1 MKKWLKIAGLVSL
14 LSAFIFSTT
23 VNILA
28 EEKEFDGEK
37 VSVGVVGP
45 EYEEVWKF
53 VAQKALEEE
62 GIKLDIVLFTDYNT
76 PNEALRD
83 GSIDL
88 NAFQHDVFLENW
100 NTENQGDLVTLGYT
114 YAVPTRVYSENY
126 SSLDELPEGAK
137 IAVNAAP
144 TSLGYNIQT
153 LVRAGLLTLDNED
166 ELLPTPANIQDNPKN
181 IELIELDGAQ
191 IPVSVPDVDAAF
203 IDNSFLGGTDFVPS
217 DAIYVYGDTVETLNV
232 ARVNN
237 IAARS
242 EDASNPLLL
251 KIVELFQQDDVAA
264 KIEEVTQGGSFP
276 AWDLVEEAKSV
287 TESEADESSDSE

>member
-1 MKKWLKIAGLVSL
+1 MKKCLKFIGLVYL
-14 LSAFIFSTT
+14 LSAFIFTT
-23 VNILA
+23 TNSALA
-28 EEKEFDGEK
+28 QDKEFEGEK
-37 VSVGVVGP
+37 VSIGVVGP
-45 EYEEVWKF
+45 EYEEIWKF
-53 VAQKALEEE
+53 LAEKALEEE
-62 GIKLDIVLFTDYNT
+62 GIEVDIVLFTDYNT

-100 NTENQGDLVTLGYT
+100 NAENDGTLVTLGYT
-114 YAVPTRVYSENY
+114 YAVPTRVYSQNY
-126 SSLDELPEGAK
+126 DSLDALPDGAK

-153 LVRAGLLTLDNED
+153 LVRAGLITLDDEE
-166 ELLPTPANIQDNPKN
+166 ELLPTPANIKDNPKN
-181 IELIELDGAQ
+181 LELIELDGAQ

-217 DAIYVYGDTVETLNV
+217 DAIYVYGDTVDTINI

-237 IAARS
+237 IAARE
-242 EDASNPLLL
+242 EDASNPVLL
-251 KIVELFQQDDVAA
+251 KIVELFQQDDVAS

-276 AWDLVEEAKSV
+276 AWDIVEEAKSLKE
-287 TESEADESSDSE
+287 TEESESSDTE

>member
-1 MKKWLKIAGLVSL
+1 MKKWIKLVGLVGL
-14 LSAFIFSTT
+14 VTAFILS
-23 VNILA
+23 NIASVLA
-28 EEKEFDGEK
+28 KDKEFDGEK

-45 EYEEVWKF
+45 EYEEIWKF
-53 VAQKALEEE
+53 VAKKALEEE
-62 GIKLDIVLFTDYNT
+62 GIELDVVLFTDYNT

-100 NTENQGDLVTLGYT
+100 NNENKGSIVTLGYT

-126 SSLDELPEGAK
+126 ASLEDLPEGAK

-153 LVRAGLLTLDNED
+153 LVRAGLLTLDDEE
-166 ELLPTPANIQDNPKN
+166 ELLPTPANIKDNPKN

-217 DAIYVYGDTVETLNV
+217 DAIYVYGDTVDTLNV
-232 ARVNN
+232 DRVNN
-237 IAARS
+237 IAARG
-242 EDASNPLLL
+242 EDGEDPLLL

-264 KIEEVTQGGSFP
+264 KIKEVTQGGSFP
-276 AWDLVEEAKSV
+276 AWDLVDEARAIN
-287 TESEADESSDSE
+287 ESDAENTSDSE